1 MKTTA
6 GLLNVVYLDSFSM
19 FPEYFIG
26 ICCIYVL
33 IVIVLITYNVYGL
46 MIQKALSDCIAL
58 ILFMSCYLL
67 FNDDLITNQFFTFYD
82 SIINDNFAF
91 FTKFIICFSSA
102 LYFLII
108 SNYLKQYR
116 LTSFEYLLIT
126 LFAVLG
132 LILLCS
138 SNDLLTAYLAIEL
151 SSLAFYILASFKKT
165 SSYSIESGLKYFV
178 TGAISSAFFLLGSSF
193 IYGQLGTINLLE
205 MSRMCNSRHITRWPA
220 TWIDWQW
227 EDLGQYYWYVYVDP
241 FRLYTD
247 FSSSFLELGLAL
259 IIFSLFIK
267 LGLAPFHLWS
277 LDVYEGSP
285 TTATFFFAV
294 ISKLSIFVL
303 LVRIYYTTF
312 SPMGAAWS
320 SYALII
326 AVLSIFVGSFGG
338 LQTRKLKTLLAYS
351 STSHMGY
358 ALLAFNS
365 SIKFLGIEMLFFYL
379 VIYILAGLCTWFI
392 ILSLTLKNKSNINKY
407 NKELGDLVLL
417 HKSNSALAIAFA
429 LTMFSIAGIPPM
441 IGFLAKMG
449 VFFIVIRNGIDQ
461 NWIDPFDISAIN
473 DPEFTSI
480 DLYHVEFFVIAVLAI
495 LCSVVSTFYY
505 IRVIKILYFEN
516 TLVGK
521 LYYPINNQKI
531 LILSFLVFL
540 LIFLFVNPT
549 FLYLI
554 IHYVAKSLTYYSLP
568 NVSHFF

>member
-26 ICCIYVL
+26 ISCIYVL

-220 TWIDWQW
+220 TWIDWQL

-461 NWIDPFDISAIN
+461 NWIDPFDTSAIS

-549 FLYLI
+549 FLLFI
-554 IHYVAKSLTYYSLP
+554 MLQKV
-568 NVSHFF
+568 